1 MCPLAGMGSP
11 RLPARVTIMALL
23 ALGAA
28 GCSSDVSRFH
38 DDPFSNPYASHKG
51 PAREVT
57 GSFSPPPTPAAPV
70 QAQALP
76 APAAPA
82 VAAAPPAPAYAPA
95 QAQPAVAPV
104 LRTAAAAPAP
114 IRIGHGPKGA
124 PAPAGGMHVVAPG
137 ESLSSVARLY
147 GKSRFVL
154 AKANSIPPDAKVRI
168 GQRLTVPGARP
179 ELAKSTVATAAAP
192 AAPPR
197 PAVAAAAPP
206 RAAAPP
212 AAPRAPA
219 SPPPAAAAEAAPA
232 AKPPTAA
239 PPPAKVAVAPAA
251 TANVVTPAEDPA
263 ADEPVGA
270 RPIEATGGASFRWP
284 VRGRIITAF
293 GPKAA
298 GQQNDGINLAVPEGT
313 SVKAAED
320 GIVTYAG
327 NELKGYGNLVLVR
340 HNNGFVTAYAHASE
354 LMVKRGDSVKR
365 GQIIARAGQT
375 GNVQSPQLHFE
386 IRKGATPV
394 DPTQYLSGT

>member
-1 MCPLAGMGSP
+1 MCPLAGTGSP

-28 GCSSDVSRFH
+28 GCSADVSRFH
-38 DDPFSNPYASHKG
+38 DDPFSNPYAAHKG
-51 PAREVT
+51 PPREVT
-57 GSFSPPPTPAAPV
+57 GSFSPPPTPSAPV
-70 QAQALP
+70 HAQALP
-76 APAAPA
+76 APTPPAPA
-82 VAAAPPAPAYAPA
+82 VAAAPAPAPAYAPA
-95 QAQPAVAPV
+95 QQAAAPAP
-104 LRTAAAAPAP
+104 RMAAAAPAP

-124 PAPAGGMHVVAPG
+124 PAPAGGVHVVAPG

-154 AKANSIPPDAKVRI
+154 AKANSIQPDAKVRI

-179 ELAKSTVATAAAP
+179 ELVKTAAAP
-192 AAPPR
+192 AAAPPA
-197 PAVAAAAPP
+197 PARTAAAAAPP
-206 RAAAPP
+206 RAAAAP
-212 AAPRAPA
+212 APRTPA
-219 SPPPAAAAEAAPA
+219 SPPPAAEAAPA
-232 AKPPTAA
+232 AKPPAA
-239 PPPAKVAVAPAA
+239 ASPPAKVAVAPAA
-251 TANVVTPAEDPA
+251 TVNVVSPAEDPA
-263 ADEPVGA
+263 ADDPAGA
-270 RPIEATGGASFRWP
+270 RPSDATGSPSFRWP
-284 VRGRIITAF
+284 VRGRIITTF
-293 GPKAA
+293 GPKVA
-298 GQQNDGINLAVPEGT
+298 GQQSDGINLAVPEGT

-320 GIVTYAG
+320 GVVTYAG
-327 NELKGYGNLVLVR
+327 NELKGYGNLILVR